1 MSDPTS
7 DWIPLPESVRKKM
20 IIPIIHATPRLP
32 SDATLHQSITRP
44 TPPNLS
50 PEATYL
56 FYERLG
62 MLCGTGDPTPKQLR
76 IALLEAAEYDLNHDT

>member
-1 MSDPTS
+1 MSDPAS

-20 IIPIIHATPRLP
+20 IIPIIYATPRLP
-32 SDATLHQSITRP
+32 SDATLHQSIIRP

-56 FYERLG
+56 YYERLG
-62 MLCGTGDPTPKQLR
+62 MSCGTDDPTPKQLR
-76 IALLEAAEYDLNHDT
+76 DALLDAREYDLNND

>member
-1 MSDPTS
+1 MSDLTS

-32 SDATLHQSITRP
+32 SDATLHQSIRHP
-44 TPPNLS
+44 APPNLS

-56 FYERLG
+56 YYERLG
-62 MLCGTGDPTPKQLR
+62 MSCGTADPTPKQLR
-76 IALLEAAEYDLNHDT
+76 DALLDAREYDLNHD